1 MPTQA
6 QVERILGLL
15 RESNPEGCFKKM
27 NEATMGVG
35 AVLMYLRKAREPV
48 SAGQISHSMNVSTA
62 RMTVLLK
69 KMEGRELLVTGSSP
83 TDARMRVVRLSQRG
97 ERAAARLEEELYDQ
111 TAYLIERVGME
122 RLIEFAS
129 ISGEIQAV
137 LNELCG
143 RVKGVSEDGEP
154 SGQTTCERGVFHA

>member
-6 QVERILGLL
+6 QVEQILGLL
-15 RESNPEGCFKKM
+15 RESNPEDCFKKM
-27 NEATMGVG
+27 NETSMGVG
-35 AVLMYLRKAREPV
+35 AVLMYLRKAQEPV
-48 SAGQISHSMNVSTA
+48 SAGQISHGLNVSTA
-62 RMTVLLK
+62 RVAVLLK

-97 ERAAARLEEELYDQ
+97 EKAAARLEEELYEQ

-129 ISGEIQAV
+129 ISGEIQTV
-137 LNELCG
+137 LSELRG
-143 RVKGVSEDGEP
+143 RIEGVSKEEEP
-154 SGQTTCERGVFHA
+154 SGQRTYERGVFHA